1 MAQVV
6 IFGCGGFGREV
17 LQIVRDLQATGLDW
31 RCAGFLVDPGFAT
44 PLALKGL
51 PVTSDLSHFGNAAD
65 LRVLV
70 AIGNPASRKRVVE
83 RLQRLGVTD
92 FPTIVHPRAWIGENV
107 QLGQGVVICAGALL
121 TTDIKI
127 DAFSHVNIGASIGH
141 DAGLGAYCTLSPGVH
156 LSGGVTVADEV
167 ELGSGAVL
175 IPGVRLGARCVIGAG
190 AVVVTDI
197 AADSLAVGVPA
208 KVIRSLAVVSG

>member
-17 LQIVRDLQATGLDW
+17 LQIVRDLQTTGYDLQ
-31 RCAGFLVDPGFAT
+31 CVGFLVDPDFAS
-44 PLALKGL
+44 PSMLNGL
-51 PVTSDLSHFGNAAD
+51 PVMADLSYFGDAAG
-65 LRVLV
+65 LRVVV
-70 AIGNPASRKRVVE
+70 AIGNPAARRRVVE
-83 RLQRLGVTD
+83 RLQYLGVNV

-121 TTDIKI
+121 TTDIEI
-127 DAFSHVNIGASIGH
+127 DAFSHINIGTSIGH
-141 DAGLGAYCTLSPGVH
+141 DARIGTYCTLSPGVR
-156 LSGGVTVADEV
+156 LSGGVTLADEV

-175 IPGVRLGARCVIGAG
+175 IPGVQVGPRCVIGAG
-190 AVVVTDI
+190 AVVLNDI

-208 KVIRSLAVVSG
+208 KVIRNFTWLSD